1 MKLKLTTI
9 VIGIAVI
16 LFLILAGLYGFTVV
30 TIEEA
35 ESAVQSEAFD
45 PVAYVDGIWE
55 SQLIP
60 AFDENAVDLS
70 RILSEIELDANG
82 TAPKDD
88 LIAIANQYGLITVGE
103 AHVFMVKGHGKI
115 VSVDAETSL
124 GTAEVQLEGYQGPVR
139 VLLYIGTRI
148 PSDDASVRD
157 GVGFISFGDFREQ
170 TEYGKAAT
178 EINKR
183 VLSTVLEDID
193 RENLVDK
200 NVTFKGAYTIRTFN
214 LINIDLQEINI
225 VPVEFELGE

>member
-1 MKLKLTTI
+1 MKVKLRTI

-16 LFLILAGLYGFTVV
+16 LFLILAGLYVFNVV

>member
-1 MKLKLTTI
+1 MKIKPTTI
-9 VIGIAVI
+9 VFIISAI
-16 LFLILAGLYGFTVV
+16 LFLVLAVLFGFTVV

-45 PVAYVDGIWE
+45 PVVYVDGIWD

-60 AFDENAVDLS
+60 AFNENAVDLS
-70 RILSEIELDANG
+70 RILSEIELDSNG

-103 AHVFMVKGHGKI
+103 AHVYMVKGQGKI
-115 VSVDAETSL
+115 ICVDAETSL
-124 GTAEVQLEGYQGPVR
+124 GTAEVQLDGYEGAIK
-139 VLLYIGTRI
+139 VLLYVGTRI

-157 GVGFISFGDFREQ
+157 AVGFISFGDFREQ

-183 VLSTVLEDID
+183 VLSTVLAGVD
-193 RENLVDK
+193 RENLVGETI
-200 NVTFKGAYTIRTFN
+200 TFKGAYTKRTFN
-214 LINIDLQEINI
+214 LLNIDMSEINI
-225 VPVEFELGE
+225 VPVEFVLGD